1 MEKID
6 NLGNRLNFKSPGK
19 RKRTKLDSVEKKK
32 FSKTIK
38 PLVEKNMTGF
48 DFDDSKDNKES
59 LSHLLDEVYAK
70 GEQLKG
76 SPTLEHI
83 KDYRWSVKR
92 LLKSI
97 TEKMLTLE
105 EKVSGV
111 NILKRKRFTLIKV
124 IDTKLESLAA
134 EVLRSQ
140 REQLKILSK
149 VDEINGL
156 LVDLLS

>member
-6 NLGNRLNFKSPGK
+6 NLRNRLKFKSPA
-19 RKRTKLDSVEKKK
+19 KKK
-32 FSKTIK
+32 QTKFEHVEEKNFVKTLK
-38 PLVEKNMTGF
+38 PLVENKDTGF
-48 DFDDSKDNKES
+48 DLEDNKGNKES

-70 GEQLKG
+70 GEQLK
-76 SPTLEHI
+76 SLPTLENI
-83 KDYRWSVKR
+83 KEYRWSVKK
-92 LLKSI
+92 LLKDI
-97 TEKMLTLE
+97 TEKMLKLE

-140 REQLKILSK
+140 KEQLKILSK